1 MSNVLIG
8 IIGVILFIGLA
19 LAGALFLGPRF
30 QEATN
35 TSKASA
41 YVSQGKQIADAMQM
55 YRVQEGTVVP
65 INTPIDSLVGTYLK
79 SVPTGWFLYSLGP
92 PVDSA
97 VAGFT
102 VIPDTAQ
109 NRSICLRIQIE
120 SGQLPKGTQSMDSN
134 VVTIRDAYPTRSYGC
149 LKYDDTRLSI
159 WAAA

>member
-35 TSKASA
+35 TSKAAA

-55 YRVQEGTVVP
+55 YRVQEGTDVP
-65 INTPIDSLVGTYLK
+65 INYPITSLVGSYLK
-79 SVPTGWFLYSLGP
+79 AAPAGWDLYSLGQTN
-92 PVDSA
+92 SA

-102 VIPDTAQ
+102 VLPETTQ
-109 NRSICLRIQIE
+109 NKSICLKIQIE
-120 SGQLPKGTQSMDSN
+120 SGQLPRTATTMADE
-134 VVTIRDAYPTRSYGC
+134 VVFIRDVYQSRNYGC
-149 LKYDDTRLSI
+149 LRYDATRLAI

>member
-30 QEATN
+30 QDATN

-65 INTPIDSLVGTYLK
+65 INTPIERFSGSYLK
-79 SVPTGWFLYSLGP
+79 SVPNGWFLYSLGP
-92 PVDSA
+92 PVDAA

-102 VIPDTAQ
+102 VIPDNTQ
-109 NRSICLRIQIE
+109 NRSICLKIQIE
-120 SGQLPKGTQSMDSN
+120 SGQVPRTMTTMDATPS
-134 VVTIRDAYPTRSYGC
+134 TIRDSYLARNYGC
-149 LKYDDTRLSI
+149 LKYDDTQLAV